1 MQMPSLILLV
11 LPIFLVIILGKT
23 LQLTI
28 VKDGDVWAG
37 INKISYWVLF
47 PAFLFTQTSKLDLS
61 DPDII
66 RYSTS
71 LIVAYFAAM
80 IFAYCV
86 GKLAKQ
92 SNPTLTSVIQGA
104 GRHNTFIGLAVA
116 GQLFGIGGT
125 ATGTVATAALV
136 PLSNVVAVVMMGVM
150 LNKEAGKRKLLLDV
164 VRNPIILAI
173 VAGLAFSRFNIA
185 QEFVLY
191 QFTGLIGKATLPTL
205 LLVIGANLRFAG
217 FKSQVQPIVVSTIA
231 KMFVFPIV
239 AFCVCQFFALSPET
253 TVIAVIFATCPTSP
267 AGFPLAKQMGGDA
280 PVMATIISFQT
291 AFSVIAIP
299 TAIALAQGML

>member
-1 MQMPSLILLV
+1 MTSLILLV

-28 VKDGDVWAG
+28 IKDADVWAG

-47 PAFLFTQTSKLDLS
+47 PAFLFTQTSRLNLG
-61 DPDII
+61 DPDIF
-66 RYSTS
+66 RYSIS
-71 LIVAYFAAM
+71 LVLAYFGAM
-80 IFAYCV
+80 VSAYCV

-92 SNPTLTSVIQGA
+92 SNPTLTSIIQGA

-116 GQLFGIGGT
+116 GQLFGLNGT
-125 ATGTVATAALV
+125 TIGTVATAALV
-136 PLSNVVAVVMMGVM
+136 PLSNVVAVVIMGAM
-150 LNKEAGKRKLLLDV
+150 LNEEAGIRKLFLDL

-173 VAGLAFSRFNIA
+173 VAGLAFSRFNIP

-191 QFTGLIGKATLPTL
+191 QFTGLIGQATLPTL
-205 LLVIGANLRFAG
+205 LLVIGANLRFSG
-217 FKSQVQPIVVSTIA
+217 FKSQIHPVVISTIA
-231 KMFVFPIV
+231 KMFVFPVI
-239 AFCVCQFFALSPET
+239 AFLVCQFFALSPEI

-280 PVMATIISFQT
+280 PVMATIISVQT
-291 AFSVIAIP
+291 AVSVFAIP
-299 TAIALAQGML
+299 IAIALVQEML